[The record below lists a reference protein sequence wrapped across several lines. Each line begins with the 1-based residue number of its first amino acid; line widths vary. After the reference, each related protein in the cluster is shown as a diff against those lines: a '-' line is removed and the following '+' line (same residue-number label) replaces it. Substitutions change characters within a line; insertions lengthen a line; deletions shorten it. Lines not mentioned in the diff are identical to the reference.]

1 MRDRFC
7 SVLSKLISES
17 HPGEH
22 RKRLVREEAPA
33 DLVAR
38 ETRFLE
44 DDHAGSGSREGAR
57 RGGAREAAADHG
69 DVAIVLQGRFQTSS
83 QTKREAIV
91 TRAPGRTGAAIAATS
106 RDV

>member
-1 MRDRFC
+1 MR
-7 SVLSKLISES
+7 KET
-17 HPGEH
+17 
-22 RKRLVREEAPA
+22 PA

-38 ETRFLE
+38 EAGFLE
-44 DDHAGSGSREGAR
+44 DDDAHPGAREGER
-57 RGGAREAAADHG
+57 RGGAREAATDHG

-106 RDV
+106 SGV